1 MITLDAPND
10 LSEAPRSQLSLESK
24 LADLIL
30 YDYQIEASCLGM
42 EAKQAF
48 AENPLL
54 PGVILMEN
62 GRLLGMVSQ
71 RRFLELLSRRYGPEL
86 FLNRS
91 LRIVHEFSHTRNLVL
106 PSSTPIL
113 SAVQHSL
120 QRSPETLYE
129 PIVVQLEP
137 NVYRLLDIHHLLLAH
152 ARIHELTTQL
162 LNEQTQAKLIQTEK
176 MATLGQMVA
185 GVAHEILNPVNFISG
200 NIDYLANY
208 GQDLLTLL
216 EVYESELPDSTRVE
230 TLKDD
235 LDFDFLLKDFPQV
248 VSSIKL
254 GTERLR
260 KIVDTLRNF
269 SHVDEA
275 HKRLTDLH
283 GCLDDTLLILQ
294 NRLKYEI
301 TVVKSYGDVPEI
313 RCYSGQLSQVFT
325 NLISNAIDAL
335 METKPE
341 TKPEAK
347 QMDSKATWKPKI
359 EIKTEICTRTDLYGK
374 AQDWVAVLITDN
386 GAGIPYAIQK
396 RIFETFFTTKPV
408 GKGTGLGLAISHQ
421 IVTEKHAGQ
430 LSFRSEPGKGT
441 TFEVLLPFSLA

>member
-1 MITLDAPND
+1 MITLDAPAD
-10 LSEAPRSQLSLESK
+10 VSPAPRSQLSLEST

-30 YDYQIEASCLGM
+30 YDYQIEARCLGI
-42 EAKQAF
+42 EARQTF
-48 AENPLL
+48 LENPLL
-54 PGVILMEN
+54 PGVILMDA
-62 GRLLGMVSQ
+62 GQLLGMVSQ
-71 RRFLELLSRRYGPEL
+71 RRFLELMSRRYGPEL

-91 LRIVHEFSHTRNLVL
+91 LRIVHEFAHTRNLVL

-113 SAVQHSL
+113 SAVQYSL

-137 NVYRLLDIHHLLLAH
+137 QIYRLLDIHHLLLAH

-162 LNEQTQAKLIQTEK
+162 LHEQTQAKLIQTEK

-200 NIDYLANY
+200 NIDYLSNY
-208 GQDLLTLL
+208 GQDLLSLL
-216 EVYESELPDSTRVE
+216 RTYEAELPNSTPIAD
-230 TLKDD
+230 LKED

-275 HKRLTDLH
+275 HKRLTNLH

-301 TVVKSYGDVPEI
+301 TVVKDYGNIPEI
-313 RCYSGQLSQVFT
+313 SCYSGQLSQVFT

-335 METKPE
+335 IETKPE
-341 TKPEAK
+341 TDLATK
-347 QMDSKATWKPKI
+347 QKAAQAAWQPRI
-359 EIKTEICTRTDLYGK
+359 EVRTEICTKVDLYGK
-374 AQDWVAVLITDN
+374 AQDWIAVLIIDN
-386 GAGIPYAIQK
+386 GAGIPYEVQK

-421 IVTEKHAGQ
+421 IVTEKHQGQ
-430 LSFRSEPGKGT
+430 LSFRSHPGQGT
-441 TFEVLLPFSLA
+441 TFEVLLPIDA

>member
-1 MITLDAPND
+1 MITLDAPAD
-10 LSEAPRSQLSLESK
+10 VSEAPRSPLSVESK

-30 YDYQIEASCLGM
+30 YDYQIEASCLGI
-42 EAKQAF
+42 EARQTF
-48 AENPLL
+48 IENPLL
-54 PGVILMEN
+54 PGVILMES

-71 RRFLELLSRRYGPEL
+71 RRFLELMSRRYGPEL

-91 LRIVHEFSHTRNLVL
+91 LRIVHEFARTRNLVL
-106 PSSTPIL
+106 PGSTPIL

-129 PIVVQLEP
+129 PIVVELEP
-137 NVYRLLDIHHLLLAH
+137 NIYRLLDIHHLLLAH

-185 GVAHEILNPVNFISG
+185 GVAHEILNPVNFIAG
-200 NIDYLANY
+200 NIGYLANY
-208 GQDLLTLL
+208 GQDLLSLL
-216 EVYESELPDSTRVE
+216 RTYEAELPHSPSVE

-269 SHVDEA
+269 SHVDESN
-275 HKRLTDLH
+275 KRLTDLH

-301 TVVKSYGDVPEI
+301 TVVKNYGNIPEVS
-313 RCYSGQLSQVFT
+313 CYSGQLSQVFT

-335 METKPE
+335 IETK
-341 TKPEAK
+341 
-347 QMDSKATWKPKI
+347 QSYSKADWQPRV
-359 EIKTEICTRTDLYGK
+359 EIKTEVCTRVDVYGK
-374 AQDWVAVLITDN
+374 AQNWVAVMIADN

-421 IVTEKHAGQ
+421 IVTDKHSGQ
-430 LSFRSEPGKGT
+430 LNFRSEPNVGT
-441 TFEVLLPFSLA
+441 TFEVLLPI